1 MDISYNPIFLE
12 NMKPGINNKQGKET
26 CWRFEGRREG
36 IKYKGRGRKW
46 GKRVR
51 ERERERL
58 SLSMQV
64 NENKLE
70 KI

>member
-12 NMKPGINNKQGKET
+12 NMKPGINNKRGKET

-51 ERERERL
+51 ERERERD
-58 SLSMQV
+58 
-64 NENKLE
+64 
-70 KI
+70 